1 MENPFELKIY
11 DRDFNFKGYIG
22 NPIELAV
29 TPRFN
34 ETGTATV
41 KIELDHRLAPFI
53 LDEGSRIVINKD
65 GRFVLSG
72 KIFQKNAEGP
82 AVKGTLTFYVKS
94 DFRVVHQVLGWP
106 LPYSPLTDQGKGT
119 YVISGNAEDA
129 IKELVYANAVNRLG
143 LPITVAG
150 SANRGATLPA
160 GLDIRFHPIY
170 EKAFPAIE
178 QAGLGVTFEQ
188 YAGGIMMDCFVPPVY
203 PDVLSEESGVLQW
216 WSWSAADA
224 ATTRVI
230 AEGTGQTTK
239 DAAGNSVEAAKL
251 YALAVDNDLEAS
263 YNDATETHRL
273 GSNGS
278 NSDDSDA
285 VRLTALQADAAEA
298 LAEGAPTAGFAVRL
312 SETGTFRYGE
322 NNLVVGALVTISVGG
337 VTRTDYLREVT
348 MTYSRDRGVEVTPI
362 VGDIRDNPDR
372 VIAGFLA
379 RLKKSI
385 NNLKASK

>member
-41 KIELDHRLAPFI
+41 KIELDHRLAPYI

-65 GRFVLSG
+65 GRFVMSG

-94 DFRVVHQVLGWP
+94 DFRAMHQVLGWP
-106 LPYSPLTDQGKGT
+106 LPLSPLADQGKDSYNIT
-119 YVISGNAEDA
+119 GNAETA
-129 IKELVYANAVNRLG
+129 IKTLVQGNMIVRLG
-143 LPITVAG
+143 LPITVAPNLG
-150 SANRGATLPA
+150 RGATLPA
-160 GLDIRFHPIY
+160 GIDIRFHPLY

-188 YAGGIMMDCFVPPVY
+188 HGAGIVMDVFTPPVY

-224 ATTRVI
+224 SATRVI
-230 AEGTGQTTK
+230 AEGSAQSTK
-239 DAAGNSVEAAKL
+239 DADGNSLPVGKL
-251 YALAVDNDLEAS
+251 YALAVDTDLEAS
-263 YNDATETHRL
+263 YNDATEVHRL

-278 NSDDSDA
+278 NADDPDS
-285 VRLTALQADAAEA
+285 VRLTALQADAQEA

-312 SETGTFRYGE
+312 SETGTFKYGE

-372 VIAGFLA
+372 IIAGFLA

>member
-11 DRDFNFKGYIG
+11 DKDFNFKGYIG
-22 NPIELAV
+22 NPIDLAV

-41 KIELDHRLAPFI
+41 KIDLDHRLSPDI
-53 LDEGSRIVINKD
+53 LADGSRIVINKD
-65 GRFVLSG
+65 GKFVLSG
-72 KIFQKNAEGP
+72 KIYQKNAEGP
-82 AVKGTLTFYVKS
+82 TVKGTLSFYVKS
-94 DFRVVHQVLGWP
+94 DFRAMHQALGWP
-106 LPYSPLTDQGKGT
+106 LPLSPLAAQGKGT
-119 YVISGNAEDA
+119 YTIAGNAESA
-129 IKELVYANAVNRLG
+129 VKTLVQQNIVGRLG
-143 LPITVAG
+143 LPITVAPNLG
-150 SANRGATLPA
+150 RGGTLPA
-160 GLDIRFHPIY
+160 GIDIRFHPIY

-188 YAGGIMMDCFVPPVY
+188 SGAGIVMDVFTPPVY
-203 PDVLSEESGVLQW
+203 PFTLSEESGVLQW

-224 ATTRVI
+224 AATRVI
-230 AEGTGQTTK
+230 AEGSGTAT
-239 DAAGNSVEAAKL
+239 DSKL
-251 YALAVDNDLEAS
+251 YALAVDADLEAA
-263 YNDATETHRL
+263 YNDATEVHRL
-273 GSNGS
+273 GSNGTGAEET
-278 NSDDSDA
+278 DA
-285 VRLTALQADAAEA
+285 MRLTKLAADAQETLDEA
-298 LAEGAPTAGFAVRL
+298 APKAGFAVRL

-348 MTYSRDRGVEVTPI
+348 MTYSRDRGVEVTPT

-385 NNLKASK
+385 NDLKASK

>member
-1 MENPFELKIY
+1 MENPFELRIY
-11 DRDFNFKGYIG
+11 DKDFAFRGYIG

-41 KIELDHRLAPFI
+41 KIDLDHRLAPDI
-53 LDEGSRIVINKD
+53 LADGSRIVINKD
-65 GRFVLSG
+65 GKFVLSG
-72 KIFQKNAEGP
+72 RIFQKNAEGP

-94 DFRVVHQVLGWP
+94 DFRMVHQVLGWP
-106 LPYSPLTDQGKGT
+106 LPLSPLASQGKDSYNIT
-119 YVISGNAEDA
+119 GNAEGA
-129 IKELVYANAVNRLG
+129 IKTLVQQNMVTRLG
-143 LPITVAG
+143 LPVTVATNLG
-150 SANRGATLPA
+150 RGATLP
-160 GLDIRFHPIY
+160 GGIDIRFHPIY

-188 YAGGIMMDCFVPPVY
+188 SGGGIVMDVFTPPVY
-203 PDVLSEESGVLQW
+203 PFTLTEESGVLQW
-216 WSWSAADA
+216 WSWSATDA
-224 ATTRVI
+224 GATRVI
-230 AEGTGQTTK
+230 AEGNGTAT
-239 DAAGNSVEAAKL
+239 DSKL
-251 YALAVDNDLEAS
+251 YALAVNTDLETA
-263 YNDATETHRL
+263 YNDATELHRL
-273 GSNGS
+273 GSGGTS
-278 NSDDSDA
+278 SEDTDA
-285 VRLTALQADAAEA
+285 ERLVKLAADAEEA
-298 LAEGAPTAGFAVRL
+298 LAESGPTAGFAVRL

-348 MTYSRDRGVEVTPI
+348 MTYSRSAGVEVTPV

-385 NNLKASK
+385 NDLKARK

>member
-1 MENPFELKIY
+1 VENPFELKIY
-11 DRDFNFKGYIG
+11 DKDFSFRGYIG

-41 KIELDHRLAPFI
+41 KIDLDHRLAPDI
-53 LDEGSRIVINKD
+53 LAEGARIVINKD

-94 DFRVVHQVLGWP
+94 DFRAVHQVLGWP
-106 LPYSPLTDQGKGT
+106 LPLSALADQGDGVYYIT
-119 YVISGNAEDA
+119 GNAESA
-129 IKELVYANAVNRLG
+129 IKTLVEYNMVTRLG
-143 LPITVAG
+143 LPITVAADLG
-150 SANRGATLPA
+150 RGATLPA
-160 GLDIRFHPIY
+160 GIDIRFHPIY

-178 QAGLGVTFEQ
+178 QAVLGVTFEQ
-188 YAGGIMMDCFVPPVY
+188 SGAGIVMDVFEPPVY
-203 PDVLSEESGVLQW
+203 PYVLTEESGVLQW

-224 ATTRVI
+224 AATRVI
-230 AEGTGQTTK
+230 AECSGTET
-239 DAAGNSVEAAKL
+239 DSKL
-251 YALAVDNDLEAS
+251 YALAVDTDLEAA
-263 YNDATETHRL
+263 YNDATEVHRL

-278 NSDDSDA
+278 GAEEDNA
-285 VRLTALQADAAEA
+285 VRLTKLAADAQEA

-312 SETGTFRYGE
+312 SETGTFKYGE

-348 MTYSRDRGVEVTPI
+348 MTYTRDRGVEVTPI

-372 VIAGFLA
+372 IIAGFLA

>member
-11 DRDFNFKGYIG
+11 DKDFAFRGYIG

-41 KIELDHRLAPFI
+41 KIDLDHRLAGDI
-53 LDEGSRIVINKD
+53 LADGSRIVISKD
-65 GRFVLSG
+65 GNFLLSG

-82 AVKGTLTFYVKS
+82 AVKGSLTFYVKS
-94 DFRVVHQVLGWP
+94 DFRMVHQILGWP
-106 LPYSPLTDQGKGT
+106 HPLSPLADQDKDAYNIT
-119 YVISGNAEDA
+119 GNAELA
-129 IKELVYANAVNRLG
+129 IKTLVEQNMVTRLG
-143 LPITVAG
+143 LPVTVATNLG
-150 SANRGATLPA
+150 RGATLPA
-160 GLDIRFHPIY
+160 GIDIRFHPLY

-188 YAGGIMMDCFVPPVY
+188 SGAGIVMDVFEPPVY
-203 PDVLSEESGVLQW
+203 PYVLSEESGVLQW

-224 ATTRVI
+224 AATRVI
-230 AEGTGQTTK
+230 AEGIGESVD
-239 DAAGNSVEAAKL
+239 DAEGHPLPAPKL
-251 YALAVDNDLEAS
+251 YALAVNTDLEAA
-263 YNDATETHRL
+263 YNDATEVHRL
-273 GSNGS
+273 GSNGTTEEET
-278 NSDDSDA
+278 DA
-285 VRLTALQADAAEA
+285 ERLVKLAADAQEA
-298 LAEGAPTAGFAVRL
+298 LTEAAPTAGFAVRL

-348 MTYSRDRGVEVTPI
+348 MTFSRDRGVEVTPI

-372 VIAGFLA
+372 LIAGFLA

-385 NNLKASK
+385 NDLKASK

>member
-22 NPIELAV
+22 NPIDLAV

-41 KIELDHRLAPFI
+41 KMDLDHRLAADI
-53 LDEGSRIVINKD
+53 LAEGSRIVINKD

-94 DFRVVHQVLGWP
+94 DFRVMHQVLGWP
-106 LPYSPLTDQGKGT
+106 IPLSPLASQGKGVYDIT
-119 YVISGNAEDA
+119 GNAEMA
-129 IKELVYANAVNRLG
+129 VKTLVQYNAVTRLG

-150 SANRGATLPA
+150 SAGRGATLPA
-160 GLDIRFHPIY
+160 GIDIRFHPLY

-188 YAGGIMMDCFVPPVY
+188 QGAGIVCDVFTPPVY
-203 PDVLSEESGVLQW
+203 PFVLTEESGMLQW

-224 ATTRVI
+224 SATRVI
-230 AEGTGQTTK
+230 SEGSGTAT
-239 DAAGNSVEAAKL
+239 DSKL
-251 YALAVDNDLEAS
+251 YALAVDTALEAS

-273 GSNGS
+273 GSNGFS
-278 NSDDSDA
+278 STDTDA
-285 VRLTALQADAAEA
+285 VRLTALQADAEEA

-372 VIAGFLA
+372 IIAGFLA